1 MQTEETADR
10 VDVWLQTQARPW
22 RQIVEVMIKAGRQ
35 LAADHAAGKI
45 HEDVRLDNIF
55 VSPDGTVTLRDL
67 LPAKPAGE
75 RGANPTEELR
85 TAAHSLQQRMAALDS
100 MRAAMYLSPEQFR
113 GGAAQARS
121 NQFSFCVSM
130 YRALYGQ
137 APFDAEV
144 PSAGSQAR
152 HTPLGSVSLSLL
164 LGAFDRTTFINM
176 AREVLSG
183 NIRRPPDGLD
193 VPSWVFPILERGL
206 SVDVDDRYP
215 SITALLDDLTA
226 GLGGGKKRSSGAASL
241 SRTWIL
247 VAGGVLLLIALGVW
261 ASSLSR

>member
-1 MQTEETADR
+1 MLTADNVDR
-10 VDVWLQTQARPW
+10 IDVWLQTQPRPW
-22 RQIVEVMIKAGRQ
+22 REIVDVLVKAGRQ
-35 LAADHAAGKI
+35 LAADHAAGKV
-45 HEDVRLDNIF
+45 HEDIRLDNIF
-55 VSPDGTVTLRDL
+55 VSPDGQVSLRDL

-75 RGANPTEELR
+75 RGANPSEELR
-85 TAAHSLQQRMAALDS
+85 TAAQSLQQRMAALDS

-113 GGAAQARS
+113 GGAAEPSS
-121 NQFSFCVSM
+121 NQFSFCVAM

-137 APFDAEV
+137 APFDADV

-193 VPSWVFPILERGL
+193 VPPWLFPIIERGL
-206 SVDVDDRYP
+206 SVDVDERYP
-215 SITALLDDLTA
+215 SMNALLDDIEA
-226 GLGGGKKRSSGAASL
+226 AMDGGRKRSGAGGL

-247 VAGGVLLLIALGVW
+247 IAGGIFLLIALGVW

>member
-1 MQTEETADR
+1 MLSAENADR
-10 VDVWLQTQARPW
+10 IDVWLQTQARPW
-22 RQIVEVMIKAGRQ
+22 REIVDVMMKAGRQ

-45 HEDVRLDNIF
+45 HEDIRLDNIF
-55 VSPDGTVTLRDL
+55 VSSDGQVSLRDL

-113 GGAAQARS
+113 GGTAEPAS
-121 NQFSFCVSM
+121 NQFSFCVAL

-137 APFDAEV
+137 APFDADV
-144 PSAGSQAR
+144 PSGGSQAR

-193 VPSWVFPILERGL
+193 VPPWLFPIIERGL
-206 SVDVDDRYP
+206 RVDVDERYP
-215 SITALLDDLTA
+215 SLNALLDDIAA
-226 GLGGGKKRSSGAASL
+226 GLDGGRKRTGAGGTRA
-241 SRTWIL
+241 WIL
-247 VAGGVLLLIALGVW
+247 IASGIFLLIALGVW

>member
-1 MQTEETADR
+1 MLPADTVDR
-10 VDVWLQTQARPW
+10 IDVWLQTQARPW
-22 RQIVEVMIKAGRQ
+22 REIVEVLVKAGRH

-45 HEDVRLDNIF
+45 HEDIRLDNIF
-55 VSPDGTVTLRDL
+55 VSSDGEVSLRDL

-113 GGAAQARS
+113 GGAAEPAS
-121 NQFSFCVSM
+121 NQFSFCVTM

-193 VPSWVFPILERGL
+193 VPPWIFPILERGL
-206 SVDVDDRYP
+206 RVDVDERYP
-215 SITALLDDLTA
+215 SMNALLDDIEA
-226 GLGGGKKRSSGAASL
+226 GMDGGRRRSGAGGL
-241 SRTWIL
+241 SRAWIL
-247 VAGGVLLLIALGVW
+247 IAGGIFLLIALGVW